1 MGPAVNLLGVVT
13 CLLCSFLLF
22 RAWGRV
28 RKRLLFWSGLCFA
41 GLTISNVL
49 VFADLVVFP
58 HVNLY
63 PWRLGTAA
71 VAVLLLLYGLIFGSD

>member
-1 MGPAVNLLGVVT
+1 MGPAVNLLGVLT
-13 CLLCSFLLF
+13 CLLCSFLLL

-28 RKRLLFWSGLCFA
+28 HKRLLFWSGLCFA

-58 HVNLY
+58 DLNLY

-71 VAVLLLLYGLIFGSD
+71 VAVLLLLYGLIFESD

>member
-1 MGPAVNLLGVVT
+1 MGPAVNFLGALT

-41 GLTISNVL
+41 CLTISNIL
-49 VFADLVVFP
+49 VFADLVVFAD
-58 HVNLY
+58 VDLY

-71 VAVLLLLYGLIFGSD
+71 VAMLLLLYGLIFASE

>member
-1 MGPAVNLLGVVT
+1 MGPAVNFLGALT

-41 GLTISNVL
+41 CLTISNAL

-58 HVNLY
+58 DVDLY

-71 VAVLLLLYGLIFGSD
+71 VAMLLLLYGLIFASD

>member
-1 MGPAVNLLGVVT
+1 MASAVNLLGALT

-22 RAWGRV
+22 RAWSNV

-41 GLTISNVL
+41 GLTISNAL
-49 VFADLVVFP
+49 VFADLVLFP
-58 HVNLY
+58 DLDLY

>member
-1 MGPAVNLLGVVT
+1 MASAVNLLGALT

-22 RAWGRV
+22 RAWSNV

-41 GLTISNVL
+41 GLTISNAL

-58 HVNLY
+58 DVDLY
-63 PWRLGTAA
+63 LWRLGTAA

>member
-1 MGPAVNLLGVVT
+1 MGPAVNILGVLT
-13 CLLCSFLLF
+13 CLLCSVLLF

-41 GLTISNVL
+41 GLTVSNAL

-58 HVNLY
+58 DVNLY